1 MPAPG
6 RIYTDIDM
14 NFSRNPITGDIPVL
28 SDTNSVVSALKN
40 LLLTAHYEK
49 PFNPEYGCGIR
60 SYLFEHVSM
69 MTASILQ
76 QEITQTITNY
86 EPRVQIQNLIV
97 QANPDNNS
105 YEVSVVFF
113 MLNNPDPITLNF
125 FLERIR

>member
-1 MPAPG
+1 
-6 RIYTDIDM
+6 
-14 NFSRNPITGDIPVL
+14 
-28 SDTNSVVSALKN
+28 
-40 LLLTAHYEK
+40 
-49 PFNPEYGCGIR
+49 
-60 SYLFEHVSM
+60 M